1 MQRVT
6 SVLIFQKIASMS
18 KENVTVVP
26 PCINADGATTYLNT
40 VAVRKALHIPDDL
53 PKWTICSDQVTYQ
66 QQYSNMRNQYLNILT
81 EKVCPSQDIFLV
93 NEANHHL
100 RLTEQI
106 SFNLFQKYRVLVYNG
121 DVDMACNFL
130 GDEWFVNSLQQ
141 KVNLS

>member
-1 MQRVT
+1 MQNLYDHTFTFYFVIYSFGRVVQLQDKTKLLNFESSSRNMQRVI
-6 SVLIFQKIASMS
+6 SVLLIFQKIASMS

-81 EKVCPSQDIFLV
+81 QKVCPSQDIFLV
-93 NEANHHL
+93 DEAYHH
-100 RLTEQI
+100 
-106 SFNLFQKYRVLVYNG
+106 
-121 DVDMACNFL
+121 
-130 GDEWFVNSLQQ
+130 
-141 KVNLS
+141 